1 MEVFLMLDVTI
12 LIGKVALTMYLGS
25 VVISGT
31 TESLIVWVAYKR
43 LRREGFKYK
52 GTEEKKSF
60 IEKAVSFLSI
70 AHRWLVPFKNILMTK
85 KMLEIAESSYTD
97 VKENMLAENKLE
109 KIEQQETKE
118 IKTEKID
125 HYISDIQKD
134 ILEIANIK
142 YEGFEKDI
150 ETLHQLALDFLEARK
165 DSTEYSILSS
175 SNKWW
180 RPVIDI
186 EFKLEEKRK
195 QQNGKDANRELLEQT
210 MEYLKK
216 QKIYTFQ
223 HAEEIVEPMD
233 SERTR
238 K

>member
-1 MEVFLMLDVTI
+1 MLDVII
-12 LIGKVALTMYLGS
+12 LIGKVAITMYLGS

-31 TESLIVWVAYKR
+31 TEYLIARATYKR
-43 LRREGFKYK
+43 LKRAGYKYK
-52 GTEEKKSF
+52 GIEEKKSF
-60 IEKAVSFLSI
+60 IEKMVSFLFI
-70 AHRWLVPFKNILMTK
+70 AQHWLVPFKNILTAK
-85 KMLEIAESSYTD
+85 SMLEIFENNYID
-97 VKENMLAENKLE
+97 IKENMLAENKLE

-118 IKTEKID
+118 IKAKKID
-125 HYISDIQKD
+125 QYISDIQKD

-165 DSTEYSILSS
+165 DGTEYSILSS
-175 SNKWW
+175 YNKWW

-195 QQNGKDANRELLEQT
+195 QPNGKDANRELLEQT
-210 MEYLKK
+210 MEYLK
-216 QKIYTFQ
+216 QQNIYTFQ
-223 HAEEIVEPMD
+223 NAEEIGEPMD